1 MTSKLKPLT
10 RTALV
15 GIAAASALAVAVPA
29 YAQPAQQETQIHRT
43 VDGMIARHIAGGHMD
58 RHMDRHGP
66 RGGFDFIGSPQAVE
80 IALVRLSYAIDM
92 TDEQQALFETLR
104 TDALAAATAFE
115 DATQG
120 LRPDPES
127 AEVPDIAD
135 MLDTRIA
142 VETARL
148 EALTAVQPAFE
159 AFFGSLTDEQKA
171 DLMPRRHRMG
181 PQVEAPAAPQE
192 PEAPA
197 NG

>member
-1 MTSKLKPLT
+1 MTSRFKPLT

-15 GIAAASALAVAVPA
+15 GLAAAGAFAIAVPA
-29 YAQPAQQETQIHRT
+29 HAQPAPRNSEIHRT
-43 VDGMIARHIAGGHMD
+43 VDGMIARHVIVGHMD
-58 RHMDRHGP
+58 RHMDHHGP

-92 TDEQQALFETLR
+92 TGEQQALFETLR
-104 TDALAAATAFE
+104 NDALAAATAFE
-115 DATQG
+115 DTTEG
-120 LRPDPES
+120 LRPNPE
-127 AEVPDIAD
+127 ATGMPDIAD

-142 VETARL
+142 IETAKL

-171 DLMPRRHRMG
+171 ELMPRRHRVG
-181 PQVEAPAAPQE
+181 PRIDAPAEPAPD
-192 PEAPA
+192 APA